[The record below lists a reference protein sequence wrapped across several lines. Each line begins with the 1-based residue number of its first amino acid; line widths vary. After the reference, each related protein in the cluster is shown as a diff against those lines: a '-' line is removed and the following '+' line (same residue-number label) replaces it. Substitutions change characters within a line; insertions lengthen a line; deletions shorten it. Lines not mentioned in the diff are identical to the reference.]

1 MALPVLKIEEE
12 VFMEANVARLDT
24 NIEHIR
30 SDISEMKAVNQ
41 RIMSKIEDVDQRL
54 LSTIGGVDRRLS
66 SKIEDVDRRLSSKID
81 DVDQRLSSKI
91 DDVDRRLSSK
101 IDDVKGSVISLD
113 RRMLKLAGGLRL
125 RLQKFE
131 VAAAERE
138 TRLFWKL
145 AALIF
150 TAMGSL
156 FGLLKW
162 FAEAS

>member
-12 VFMEANVARLDT
+12 VFMEGHVARLEM

-30 SDISEMKAVNQ
+30 SDISEMKVVNQ
-41 RIMSKIEDVDQRL
+41 RLMSKIEDADQRL
-54 LSTIGGVDRRLS
+54 SSKIDGVDQRLS
-66 SKIEDVDRRLSSKID
+66 SKIEDVDR
-81 DVDQRLSSKI
+81 RLSSKI

-101 IDDVKGSVISLD
+101 IDDVKGSIISLD

-145 AALIF
+145 ATLIF

-162 FAEAS
+162 FGGAS